1 MSNASAALA
10 LVVLSFAASGASVKE
25 PWSTASIKAPSA
37 APHILLIYDMEGLS
51 GQDDVS
57 TAEPEEVEA
66 YALGRRLLTD
76 DVNAVIRGLFDGGAG
91 AVTVLD
97 GHGGG
102 NRVIDVLV
110 DELDSRV
117 KLITQVP
124 YDAYIDPVKPGAFD
138 AVVAVGMHAKSGSG
152 GFWAHTY
159 TYGTEIIFNGRAV
172 SESEFI
178 ALAYGS
184 VDIPLIFVSGDDVLG
199 DSLKSLSWIEYVAVK
214 QSTGPDSALLFPV
227 ADMHRALTAG
237 AKRSVQRL
245 AGAKVLKLALPAE
258 VAVRAIKPWDMS
270 WLGRIPGVD
279 YRDAGVW
286 VAANSF
292 TEAYRAI
299 KTLSAGTVF
308 NYYDVIEKAVH
319 DLPNGREIERQLETE
334 YKRMWLEA
342 ERGRSEK

>member
-1 MSNASAALA
+1 MIRNGGL
-10 LVVLSFAASGASVKE
+10 LTLLMVLSVDCAFARE
-25 PWSTASIKAPSA
+25 PWTIVPVRQAST
-37 APHILLIYDMEGLS
+37 APHILLTYDMEGLS

-66 YALGRRLLTD
+66 YARGRRLLTD
-76 DVNAVIRGLFDGGAG
+76 DVNAVIRGLFDGGAK

-102 NRVIDVLV
+102 NRLIDVLV
-110 DELDSRV
+110 DELDPRA
-117 KLITQVP
+117 KIITQAP

-138 AVVAVGMHAKSGSG
+138 AIVAVGMHAKSGSG

-199 DSLKSLSWIEYVAVK
+199 KSLQPLSWIEYVAVK
-214 QSTGPDSALLFPV
+214 KSTGPDSAILYPV
-227 ADMHRALTAG
+227 PEMHRALTAG
-237 AKRSVQRL
+237 AKRAVQRL
-245 AGAKVLKLALPAE
+245 SHAQVLKLAVPAE

-279 YRDAGVW
+279 FRDDGVW
-286 VAANSF
+286 AKAKSF
-292 TEAYRAI
+292 AEGYRII

-308 NYYDVIEKAVH
+308 NYYDVIERAVH
-319 DLPNGREIERQLETE
+319 ELPNGLQIERQLENE

-342 ERGRSEK
+342 ERSRSKE